1 MVLVLMGVVLVGVV
15 FVSVVV
21 VVVVNVVV
29 VVVNVVRRCLS
40 LILLSQSTC
49 LNLISIFIK
58 NSSVVGIFTKF
69 STQCY
74 NFQHL
79 ASTKQRATARYT
91 LEHHSIPI
99 PFTSNRR

>member
-1 MVLVLMGVVLVGVV
+1 MLVVVVFVSVVSVVSV

-21 VVVVNVVV
+21 VVVN
-29 VVVNVVRRCLS
+29 VNVVRRCLS

-69 STQCY
+69 STQYY

-79 ASTKQRATARYT
+79 ASTKQRAIARYT
-91 LEHHSIPI
+91 LEHHSTPI

>member
-1 MVLVLMGVVLVGVV
+1 MLVVVVFVSVVSVVSV

-21 VVVVNVVV
+21 VVN
-29 VVVNVVRRCLS
+29 VNVVRRCLL

-69 STQCY
+69 STQYY

-79 ASTKQRATARYT
+79 ASTKQRTIARYT
-91 LEHHSIPI
+91 LEHHSTPI
-99 PFTSNRR
+99 PFTSNPR